1 MIDTLHTEPDLG
13 KRKRGIRNTVILLL
27 VLVAVAMG
35 LIVYKVTKPR
45 VLTPVELRNY
55 DAIVFEKPRQFSD
68 IALTDH
74 NGKEFTRAQ
83 LQGKWSLIFFGFT
96 HCPDICPMTLL
107 DLNRLLPDLPED
119 IRKNTQVI
127 LVSLDPARDTP
138 EVLKEYVAAFNPDFV
153 GVTGEFLT
161 IRRFANEVNVAFAKV
176 TQGDDY
182 TVDHSGNLVLI
193 NPRGDYHGF
202 FKPPFDTEKLQ
213 ITYPSI
219 YRSFEF

>member
-13 KRKRGIRNTVILLL
+13 KRKRGIRNTVALLL

-45 VLTPVELRNY
+45 ILTAVELRNY

-68 IALTDH
+68 ITLTDH
-74 NGKEFTRAQ
+74 NGNDFTRAQ

-107 DLNRLLPDLPED
+107 ELNRLLPDLPED

-127 LVSLDPARDTP
+127 LVTLDPARDTP
-138 EVLKEYVAAFNPDFV
+138 QVLKEYVAAFNPNFI
-153 GVTGEFLT
+153 GVTGEFLA

-176 TQGDDY
+176 TQGEDY

>member
-1 MIDTLHTEPDLG
+1 MTDTLNTESNLAQ
-13 KRKRGIRNTVILLL
+13 RKRGIRNTVIFLL
-27 VLVAVAMG
+27 VLVAIAMG

-45 VLTPVELRNY
+45 ILTPVELRNY

-74 NGKEFTRAQ
+74 NGREFTRAQ
-83 LQGKWSLIFFGFT
+83 LQNKWSLIFFGFT

-107 DLNRLLPDLPED
+107 ELNRLLPDLPAD
-119 IRKNTQVI
+119 IRENTQVI

-138 EVLKEYVAAFNPDFV
+138 QVLKEYVAAFNKDFI

-182 TVDHSGNLVLI
+182 TVDHSGNIVLI

-202 FKPPFDTEKLQ
+202 LKPPFDIEKLK
-213 ITYPSI
+213 IAYPSI
-219 YRSFEF
+219 YRGFEY

>member
-1 MIDTLHTEPDLG
+1 MIDTLHTEPDVG

-138 EVLKEYVAAFNPDFV
+138 EVLKEYVAAFNPDFI

>member
-13 KRKRGIRNTVILLL
+13 KRKRGIRNTVVLLL

-45 VLTPVELRNY
+45 ILTPVELRNY

-68 IALTDH
+68 ITLTDH
-74 NGKEFTRAQ
+74 NGNDFTRAQ

-107 DLNRLLPDLPED
+107 ELHRLLPDLPED
-119 IRKNTQVI
+119 VRKNTQVI
-127 LVSLDPARDTP
+127 LVTLDPARDTP
-138 EVLKEYVAAFNPDFV
+138 QVLKEYVAAFNPNFI

-176 TQGDDY
+176 TQGEDY